1 VAGHRPGHGSRGA
14 SAVDNARTAAV
25 QIGVV
30 LIALLLALP
39 TRRSLRLNRRRPRVI
54 GARRASGGGLR

>member
-1 VAGHRPGHGSRGA
+1 LP

-39 TRRSLRLNRRRPRVI
+39 TRRSC
-54 GARRASGGGLR
+54 G